1 MKKILLAFV
10 AVFSMSTAFSQLAD
24 GSTAPDFTLTDING
38 NEFTLSEALAQ
49 GKTVIID
56 FSATWCGPC
65 WGYHNSGSMEAL
77 YEEHGPNGTCSEDF
91 VVLYIEG
98 DTQTTL
104 ADLEGTGNNTQGN
117 WVQGTGYPIFNP
129 TAGDVMDDYQIQYF
143 PTIYKICPD
152 GIINEIGQASLDTF
166 VSQSEDCYDSNDMKI
181 NATSG
186 LVCSGT
192 FNPTL
197 TVQNRNFTTL
207 TSATIHYS
215 VDGGAEQ
222 TFNWSGSLSAGQSE
236 LVELPSVTL
245 AGGEHTFEFSAV
257 SPNGIEDSYGSN
269 NCKKATYNVNTATAL
284 AVPYAQNFMTPTFP
298 YANWIIDNPD
308 GGISWARVGTNQGS
322 LKYDCFT
329 YTAAGAQ
336 DRFIPEPFNLSGLND
351 ASLNFKVAHKRYS
364 TQYTDGLRV
373 EVSSDCGA
381 TWTEVFFK
389 QGDALAT
396 GAASTSAFTPGA
408 NDWRTEC
415 VDLASYAGSD
425 KLFVRFT
432 GINGY
437 GNNIYVDDI
446 NVSDA
451 ECIVNIAENTGDN
464 TNMVIY
470 PNPANDIANVNFSIA
485 ENADVVIEV
494 VSLVGQKVVS
504 VNKGNLAAGNYI
516 HQLDV
521 QNLNA
526 GIYLVNVIANGAVN
540 TMRVTVSK

>member
-1 MKKILLAFV
+1 
-10 AVFSMSTAFSQLAD
+10 
-24 GSTAPDFTLTDING
+24 
-38 NEFTLSEALAQ
+38 
-49 GKTVIID
+49 
-56 FSATWCGPC
+56 
-65 WGYHNSGSMEAL
+65 
-77 YEEHGPNGTCSEDF
+77 
-91 VVLYIEG
+91 
-98 DTQTTL
+98 
-104 ADLEGTGNNTQGN
+104 
-117 WVQGTGYPIFNP
+117 
-129 TAGDVMDDYQIQYF
+129 
-143 PTIYKICPD
+143 
-152 GIINEIGQASLDTF
+152 
-166 VSQSEDCYDSNDMKI
+166 
-181 NATSG
+181 
-186 LVCSGT
+186 
-192 FNPTL
+192 
-197 TVQNRNFTTL
+197 
-207 TSATIHYS
+207 
-215 VDGGAEQ
+215 
-222 TFNWSGSLSAGQSE
+222 
-236 LVELPSVTL
+236 
-245 AGGEHTFEFSAV
+245 
-257 SPNGIEDSYGSN
+257 
-269 NCKKATYNVNTATAL
+269 
-284 AVPYAQNFMTPTFP
+284 MTPTFP
-298 YANWIIDNPD
+298 YANWIIDNAD
-308 GGISWARVGTNQGS
+308 GGITWARVGTNQGS
-322 LKYDCFT
+322 LKYDCYT
-329 YTAAGAQ
+329 YTANGAL

-396 GAASTSAFTPGA
+396 GAATTSAFTPGA

-451 ECIVNIAENTGDN
+451 ECIVNISENTGDN

-540 TMRVTVSK
+540 TLRVTVSK